1 MTSMMSLHLLYR
13 LLVSLQ
19 GRDNAYQQ
27 YCLLICPPPP
37 FGLLT
42 STVNLQQHNV
52 FCPPRPIE
60 NTVDNTL
67 VSHNVSQVS
76 SDSRLETTEEHVDN
90 VIESVT
96 DTSAE
101 DSGPSWNETPV
112 GIHPSAEESIIDP
125 FEQKQLAGASWNVET
140 AMLDFE
146 LALRNALK
154 SVFVGIHLQGCW
166 FHYCQ
171 AIWRRVHHLKLD
183 GEYPHKAHGGK
194 YIKRIMS
201 LALMNANGSM
211 IESMFEML
219 QHNYRSKDR
228 HHLTI
233 PVQKA
238 FDELF
243 AYVAKQWIYNP
254 KLPTSELS
262 VFDTPVRTNNEVE
275 NWNGQ
280 LWNTVN
286 RNPQSF
292 YKLLKVLKK
301 VSVSSRQEVRSKLRN
316 SKRSAQ
322 IAIDK
327 TIQGIWDKMK
337 DRAIAP
343 KKALYALCQETER
356 NNIMTYNRDMMSYT
370 CLDID
375 ACDEFDD

>member
-1 MTSMMSLHLLYR
+1 MADFEIKMTDPSAVNFVRVSWVTENKTKKGEIERHRSIFCCTDEQLEWLSTAKHLKIDGTFKVAGEPFYQ
-13 LLVSLQ
+13 LVSLH
-19 GRDNAYQQ
+19 RMVD
-27 YCLLICPPPP
+27 
-37 FGLLT
+37 FGHC
-42 STVNLQQHNV
+42 SK
-52 FCPPRPIE
+52 
-60 NTVDNTL
+60 
-67 VSHNVSQVS
+67 
-76 SDSRLETTEEHVDN
+76 
-90 VIESVT
+90 SV
-96 DTSAE
+96 
-101 DSGPSWNETPV
+101 PV
-112 GIHPSAEESIIDP
+112 GFIIMSGKTQADYTAI
-125 FEQKQLAGASWNVET
+125 FQQIKLYVEQKQLAGATWNVET

-233 PVQKA
+233 PVQQA

-286 RNPQSF
+286 GNPQSF

-356 NNIMTYNRDMMSYT
+356 NNIMTYNRDMMSYI

-375 ACDEFDD
+375 KCDVFDE